1 MRLYIQ
7 HRISITILLFT
18 LLIAGCTEDK
28 YKDWQLLNEKWLTN
42 NLKNDS
48 IKQTS
53 SGLQYKVIYQGDPN
67 MRKPSASSLV
77 IVDYKGELIDGTVFQ
92 EAKAVQIE
100 LSSNSLRQGWKEGLP
115 LMNGGG
121 TYVLYIPSDLAYG
134 KDGLKPGIPPYSTL
148 KFTITLIDSQ
158 H

>member
-1 MRLYIQ
+1 MRIYIK
-7 HRISITILLFT
+7 HSISITFLLFA
-18 LLIAGCTEDK
+18 LLVVGCTEDK

-48 IKQTS
+48 IQQTA

-67 MRKPSASSLV
+67 MRKPSYSSLV
-77 IVDYKGELIDGTVFQ
+77 TVDYKGELIDGTVFQ
-92 EAKAVQIE
+92 EAKSVQIE
-100 LSSNSLRQGWKEGLP
+100 LYNSTLRQGWKEGLP

-121 TYVLYIPSDLAYG
+121 TYVFYMPSNLAYG
-134 KDGLKPGIPPYSTL
+134 KDGLKPAIPPYSTL
-148 KFTITLIDSQ
+148 KFTIKLLDSQ

>member
-48 IKQTS
+48 IQQTS

-67 MRKPSASSLV
+67 MRKPSASSAV
-77 IVDYKGELIDGTVFQ
+77 TVKYKGELINGVVFDSS
-92 EAKAVQIE
+92 ESASLN
-100 LSSNSLRQGWKEGLP
+100 LSSMIGGWIEGLP
-115 LMNGGG
+115 KMNGGG